1 MCHDDVIGTRCVSY
15 IIYLTDPDEEWLD
28 TDGGALE
35 LYPLEQTATIYQDEL
50 QPLHGIPACVPEKR
64 ILPIFNSMA
73 LFIVQPGRSYHAVQ
87 EVYCSDKPRLSI
99 QGWYHAATP
108 PVGSN
113 FASLQQIL
121 SKDELDTIPAVSINP
136 EIYSSLQTQ
145 DVIISNR
152 NRKNKINKNNNTN
165 DNDNDHDHNNN
176 NTPITDINSL
186 LSQSDINKLLQWMNP
201 DYLTI
206 KSIKQIQDT
215 FLHDSS
221 IQLNNFLNSEISQ
234 LILDNLIEADEY
246 CKLGKNRPS
255 MNYAVGQTGNWII
268 KGPPHKQRYM
278 IYHKIKNLL
287 KKSQKNLELSD
298 PNTVMGEILSDLY
311 NSLLSTPEFLRYL
324 YIITNIPLT
333 SYHKEIRRFRCGLD
347 YTVAN
352 LSQLYHS
359 IDNDNGGNGGNNQR
373 DINGNE
379 DLNDNELLK
388 KQSNKLDITLCFI
401 NNKLNKYKSLWNSG
415 DIGGY
420 ECYISTDDDLNSAA
434 TAEIYQVNDENNDTE
449 LLSIHCGFNQ
459 LNIVLRDY
467 GVLKFIK
474 FVSYRAPSSRWD
486 VSMEFMIDKKYYED
500 DGDDDNDDEDDE
512 EEEDS
517 GDGSEDNE
525 EDEDESEEEDDDDE
539 D

>member
-1 MCHDDVIGTRCVSY
+1 MLLLSISLFHYFSNDLFIAITGCDDLTDRVDCAANVYSNSCHLMCHDDVIGTRCVSY

-35 LYPLEQTATIYQDEL
+35 LYPLEQTATIHHDDL
-50 QPLHGIPACVPEKR
+50 QPLHGIPACVPTKR

-73 LFIVQPGRSYHAVQ
+73 LFVVKPGLSYHAVQ

-121 SKDELDTIPAVSINP
+121 RKDELDTIPSVPINS
-136 EIYSSLQTQ
+136 EVYSVLPTQ
-145 DVIISNR
+145 DVIIS
-152 NRKNKINKNNNTN
+152 K
-165 DNDNDHDHNNN
+165 DNDNNNN
-176 NTPITDINSL
+176 NNISDINSL
-186 LSQSDINKLLQWMNP
+186 LSQSDLNKLLQWMNP

-206 KSIKQIQDT
+206 KSIQQIQQK
-215 FLHDSS
+215 FLSDSS
-221 IQLNNFLNSEISQ
+221 IQLNDFLNSEISQ
-234 LILDNLIEADEY
+234 LVYDNLTEADEF
-246 CKLGKNRPS
+246 CQLGKNRPS
-255 MNYAVGQTGNWII
+255 MDYTVGQTGNWII
-268 KGPPHKQRYM
+268 KGPPHKQRYAL
-278 IYHKIKNLL
+278 YHKIQKSI
-287 KKSQKNLELSD
+287 KKSQKKLEISD
-298 PNTVMGEILSDLY
+298 PNIVMGEILSDLY
-311 NSLLSTPEFLRYL
+311 QSLLSTPEFTRYL
-324 YIITNIPLT
+324 YILTNIPLV

-359 IDNDNGGNGGNNQR
+359 TDNTNNNNDNDNSRSG
-373 DINGNE
+373 
-379 DLNDNELLK
+379 DLNDELFK
-388 KQSNKLDITLCFI
+388 KQFNKLDITLCFVD
-401 NNKLNKYKSLWNSG
+401 NKSKRNKSLWNSG

-467 GVLKFIK
+467 GVLKFVK

-486 VSMEFMIDKKYYED
+486 IAMEYMIDNIILNCIICFSVGK
-500 DGDDDNDDEDDE
+500 
-512 EEEDS
+512 
-517 GDGSEDNE
+517 
-525 EDEDESEEEDDDDE
+525 
-539 D
+539 